1 MGVASSCDGTAK
13 LTSMLRG
20 HLPMLM
26 YLTGLRSGLLRLLS
40 AASIAGAGTTLEPIA
55 DLIQA
60 GETAAGTTGMRRLQQ
75 HI

>member
-1 MGVASSCDGTAK
+1 
-13 LTSMLRG
+13 
-20 HLPMLM
+20 MLM